1 MDKEALKNFLE
12 LTRGYTLYMSLVPV
26 LTAFVYYLTQI
37 NGIDFYILLKGF
49 MLIIGVVAVHMFAN
63 LFDDYIDIQN
73 KLKQDV
79 PLNEINF
86 HSKRKA
92 RVVLN
97 GTFSIV
103 DVEKILISLALLAGF
118 VGIFFI
124 FGSEIPVISYI
135 ILGVILTLFYP
146 FSSKI
151 GLSEI
156 VIFLIFG
163 PLIMN
168 GSYYALM
175 GENSLFIHNI
185 SIPMGLMIT
194 ILAIVHSIMD
204 YEFDKPTGKKTLPV
218 ILGKEGAITVIEGF
232 IIISH
237 LAAIIAF
244 SKISP
249 FFAILITLLFI
260 FTGFISVK
268 LITSLIDYINIKDVQ
283 FIPKWYLGCMEN
295 WEEIKNKNFEYYMY
309 RFYLARNLAIFFG
322 LANIIVL
329 LIYLLFK
336 SHPILTFLIFPHIFN
351 ITNIL
356 F

>member
-1 MDKEALKNFLE
+1 MNKEVLKNFLE
-12 LTRGYTLYMSLVPV
+12 LTRGYTLCMSLIPV
-26 LTAFVYYLTQI
+26 LIAFVYYLTQI
-37 NGIDFYILLKGF
+37 GGIDFYILLKGF
-49 MLIIGVVAVHMFAN
+49 MLIIGIITVHMFAN
-63 LFDDYIDIQN
+63 LFDDYLDIQN
-73 KLKQDV
+73 KLKQNIA
-79 PLNEINF
+79 LSEINF

-92 RVVLN
+92 RTILN

-103 DVEKILISLALLAGF
+103 DVEKILISLAVLAGF
-118 VGIFFI
+118 IGIFFI
-124 FGSEIPVISYI
+124 FGSDIPVISYI
-135 ILGVILTLFYP
+135 ILGAILTLFYP

-168 GSYYALM
+168 GSYYALAS
-175 GENSLFIHNI
+175 ENSLFIHNI

-204 YEFDKPTGKKTLPV
+204 YEFDKPSGKKTLPV
-218 ILGKEGAITVIEGF
+218 MLGKEGSIMVIDGL
-232 IIISH
+232 IVISH
-237 LAAIIAF
+237 IAVILAF
-244 SKISP
+244 SKISL

-260 FTGFISVK
+260 FTGFVSVK
-268 LITSLIDYINIKDVQ
+268 LITSLIDYINIKDIQ
-283 FIPKWYLGCMEN
+283 FIPKWYLGYMEN
-295 WEEIKNKNFEYYMY
+295 WEKIKNNHFEYYMY

-322 LANIIVL
+322 LAVIFVL

-336 SHPILTFLIFPHIFN
+336 SHPILTFLIFPHIFS